1 MLEGVRH
8 APRSLLHVRKGGS
21 NLKLNGRRAWLYS
34 APFLITVVLIV
45 VLPLFYTVYISFT
58 NMNIYHWFEYDP
70 VGLRNYQ
77 KALLAFD
84 SGFLPALLRTLLW
97 TLVNMALQVFFA
109 FLIALAL
116 NAPGLRLK
124 RVYKTL
130 LIFPWA
136 MPAYVSIL
144 LWRMGMFNT
153 EFGFLNQLL
162 RSVGLAPLNFLSTNG
177 MAFLSCLVVN
187 LWLALPYMIT
197 MMDGAMQ
204 SIDRSLYE
212 SARIDG
218 AGFWTLHGRITA
230 PSIAPIL
237 APAFIM
243 TSFTTFK
250 QFDIVYLM
258 TMQTG
263 SKTGADIHTI
273 ITYVYDKAFVTS
285 NYGYSSAVSV
295 IVFLIIV
302 LLYTTLFGRK
312 ATDR

>member
-1 MLEGVRH
+1 MY
-8 APRSLLHVRKGGS
+8 AGGS
-21 NLKLNGRRAWLYS
+21 AACAALPPSRQEGGINLKHDGRRAWLYS

-70 VGLRNYQ
+70 VGLSNYQ

-97 TLVNMALQVFFA
+97 TMVNMVLQVFFA

-116 NAPGLRLK
+116 NAPGLKLK

-177 MAFLSCLVVN
+177 MAFLSCLAVN
-187 LWLALPYMIT
+187 LWLALPYMVT

-212 SARIDG
+212 SARI
-218 AGFWTLHGRITA
+218 
-230 PSIAPIL
+230 
-237 APAFIM
+237 
-243 TSFTTFK
+243 
-250 QFDIVYLM
+250 
-258 TMQTG
+258 
-263 SKTGADIHTI
+263 
-273 ITYVYDKAFVTS
+273 
-285 NYGYSSAVSV
+285 
-295 IVFLIIV
+295 
-302 LLYTTLFGRK
+302 
-312 ATDR
+312 

>member
-1 MLEGVRH
+1 MTIPKE
-8 APRSLLHVRKGGS
+8 ASEIIKNTRS
-21 NLKLNGRRAWLYS
+21 AWLYS
-34 APFLITVVLIV
+34 APFLIIVVLIV
-45 VLPLFYTVYISFT
+45 VVPLFYTVYISFT
-58 NMNIYHWFEYDP
+58 NMSVYHWFDFELI
-70 VGLRNYQ
+70 GLENYG
-77 KALLAFD
+77 KALLTFD
-84 SGFLPALLRTLLW
+84 SGFIPALLRTLLW
-97 TLVNMALQVFFA
+97 TVINMVLQVFLA
-109 FLIALAL
+109 FMIALAL
-116 NAPGLRLK
+116 NARGLKLK

-162 RSVGLAPLNFLSTNG
+162 LSIGLNPVNFLSSNA
-177 MAFLSCLVVN
+177 MAFVSCLIVN

-204 SIDRSLYE
+204 SIDRSYYE

-218 AGFWTLHGRITA
+218 AGFWVLHFKVTA
-230 PSIAPIL
+230 PMIAPIL

-243 TSFTTFK
+243 TSLTTFK

-258 TMQTG
+258 TLQTG
-263 SKTGADIHTI
+263 SRTGADIHTI
-273 ITYVYDKAFVTS
+273 ITYVYEKAFVTS

-295 IVFLIIV
+295 VVFLIIV
-302 LLYTTLFGRK
+302 VLYMALFGRK
-312 ATDR
+312 SGREA

>member
-1 MLEGVRH
+1 MKQ
-8 APRSLLHVRKGGS
+8 KGYRG
-21 NLKLNGRRAWLYS
+21 WLYS
-34 APFLITVVLIV
+34 APFLVAVVLIV

-58 NMNIYHWFEYDP
+58 NMSIYHWFEYQT
-70 VGLRNYQ
+70 VGLDNYQ
-77 KALLAFD
+77 KAILTFD
-84 SGFLPALLRTLLW
+84 SGFLPALLRTILW
-97 TLVNMALQVFFA
+97 TIVNMVLQVFLA

-116 NAPGLRLK
+116 NAQGLKLK

-162 RSVGLAPLNFLSTNG
+162 KSVGFAPINFLSTNG
-177 MAFLSCLVVN
+177 VAFLSCLAVN

-204 SIDRSLYE
+204 SIDRGLYE
-212 SARIDG
+212 SARLDG
-218 AGFWTLHGRITA
+218 AGFWTLHRHITA

-243 TSFTTFK
+243 TAFMTFK
-250 QFDIVYLM
+250 QFDIVFLM

-263 SKTGADIHTI
+263 SKTGANIHTV
-273 ITYVYDKAFVTS
+273 ITCVYDKAFVTS

-295 IVFLIIV
+295 AVFLIII
-302 LLYTTLFGRK
+302 LLYFSLFGHK
-312 ATDR
+312 ATDN